1 MKHYRRLFLIAVAV
15 LIAGAIVYAYMPRPV
30 EVSVTTVS
38 RGYMSVSVEEE
49 GHTRVRER
57 YVVTAPVSAYAPR
70 LLLHVGD
77 GVQANQV
84 LTELEPLPP
93 GVLDV
98 RSRAEAQAR
107 VAQARAALRAA
118 QTNADAAQASA
129 EYAARELQR
138 VRSLKPSGAVSQ
150 AAVDQADADARRTA
164 AMQASA
170 KSAIEVAR
178 YDLTAAETALRYTV
192 GTRNPDGERVKV
204 TSPVDGVVLAVNHE
218 DEGVVGSGQPL
229 LTVGD
234 PHSLEI
240 VVDVLSSD
248 AVRIR
253 PGTRV
258 LFTRWG
264 GDHPLEGR
272 VRSVEPVA
280 FTKIS
285 ALGVEEQRV
294 WVIADFMSPEKDWLR
309 LGDGYRLDTQFLI
322 WESKDALR
330 VPSSALFRNGDHWQ
344 VMVVRDGRLKLQAV
358 QIGERGELYAQVLG
372 GLAAGDEVITYPDD
386 TLHEGE
392 RASIVSTRSE

>member
-1 MKHYRRLFLIAVAV
+1 MKHYRRLVLIAVAV

-30 EVSVTTVS
+30 EVSVTAIS
-38 RGYMSVSVEEE
+38 HGYMSVSVEEE
-49 GHTRVRER
+49 GRTRVRER

-70 LLLHVGD
+70 LQLHVGD

-84 LTELEPLPP
+84 LIELEPLPP

-98 RSRAEAQAR
+98 RSRAEAEAR

-192 GTRNPDGERVKV
+192 GTRNPAGERVKV

-294 WVIADFMSPEKDWLR
+294 WVIADFVSPEKDWLR
-309 LGDGYRLDTQFLI
+309 LGDGYRLDAQFLI

-344 VMVVRDGRLKLQAV
+344 VMVVRDGRLALQAV

-372 GLAAGDEVITYPDD
+372 GLAAGDEVVTYPDD
-386 TLHEGE
+386 TLRAGE

>member
-1 MKHYRRLFLIAVAV
+1 MKHYRRLVLIAVAV

-30 EVSVTTVS
+30 EVSVTTIS
-38 RGYMSVSVEEE
+38 HGYMSVSVEEE
-49 GHTRVRER
+49 GRTRVRER

-77 GVQANQV
+77 GVQTNQV

-98 RSRAEAQAR
+98 RSRAQAEAR

-129 EYAARELQR
+129 GYAARELQR
-138 VRSLKPSGAVSQ
+138 LRSLKPSGAVSQ
-150 AAVDQADADARRTA
+150 AAVDQADAEARRTA

-234 PHSLEI
+234 PHSLEV

-294 WVIADFMSPEKDWLR
+294 WVIADFVSPEKNWLR
-309 LGDGYRLDTQFLI
+309 LGDGYRLDAQFLI

-344 VMVVRDGRLKLQAV
+344 VMVVRDGRLALQTV

-372 GLAAGDEVITYPDD
+372 GLAAGDEVVTYPDD
-386 TLHEGE
+386 TLRAGAH
-392 RASIVSTRSE
+392 ASIVSIRSE